1 MKPLKD
7 ASFFPFSSFSQWKMW
22 QNMAL
27 KFLLAHTFTEAL
39 IATFD
44 QKFRQGLSFMIKIMK
59 IVKTENFLLL
69 PRHKTFNV
77 KNYTRRNIA
86 VSTHF
91 RKQ

>member
-1 MKPLKD
+1 
-7 ASFFPFSSFSQWKMW
+7 MW

-59 IVKTENFLLL
+59 IVKTENFTTFFPDIKCLTL
-69 PRHKTFNV
+69 KTIRGEILRCQPILGNN
-77 KNYTRRNIA
+77 KCL
-86 VSTHF
+86 
-91 RKQ
+91 